1 MIHSLTQLIQ
11 TLIEFNFSWELFD
24 AKDVKKLPK
33 DKHSVKGVGKT
44 TPDPNEVHVMPNGVK
59 VPFGKGVDTGLKKS
73 SLLYNEYIV
82 YDSNQVNIKY
92 LLKCKFNTKSL
103 F

>member
-1 MIHSLTQLIQ
+1 M
-11 TLIEFNFSWELFD
+11 ELFD

-44 TPDPNEVHVMPNGVK
+44 TPDPSEWHVLPDGVK
-59 VPFGKGVDTGLKKS
+59 VPLGKGVELDTKKEKGKKC
-73 SLLYNEYIV
+73 SLLYNEYVV
-82 YDSNQVNIKY
+82 YDTAQVNIKY